1 MTDCDS
7 SRNNILLAQYP
18 PARITAASRPTQD
31 PVFYYKYNII
41 VLSVGGNL
49 FRIPASFLAPDP
61 GIQDYE
67 LKSYMKSAFD
77 LSTNSSS
84 NAGFNDKDPIVLPP
98 NISVETVR
106 DLLTVSSGGMRLII
120 SNLVCKAYDCPD
132 ESKDLS
138 DHTIIAICAD
148 LYTEKDL
155 LVNTPDMFGFIFSV
169 VLSLGHR
176 SRVWTRLT
184 REQRRVLY
192 AGNSTLVQLCDHTD
206 LGINWLLEPSEIL
219 EIFKDCPNCRNPSN
233 INKWWSDTFGRCQ
246 GLNSPIPSE
255 DIRYIVRLPE
265 YRYSISW
272 ASKSQPWLPCGSKCI
287 HTLRTYIDEHMEAL
301 YCALAK
307 KYRYL
312 EE

>member
-77 LSTNSSS
+77 LSTNSSN

-106 DLLTVSSGGMRLII
+106 DLLTVSS
-120 SNLVCKAYDCPD
+120 A
-132 ESKDLS
+132 
-138 DHTIIAICAD
+138 
-148 LYTEKDL
+148 
-155 LVNTPDMFGFIFSV
+155 
-169 VLSLGHR
+169 
-176 SRVWTRLT
+176 
-184 REQRRVLY
+184 
-192 AGNSTLVQLCDHTD
+192 
-206 LGINWLLEPSEIL
+206 SEITNL
-219 EIFKDCPNCRNPSN
+219 SN
-233 INKWWSDTFGRCQ
+233 FF
-246 GLNSPIPSE
+246 P
-255 DIRYIVRLPE
+255 
-265 YRYSISW
+265 
-272 ASKSQPWLPCGSKCI
+272 
-287 HTLRTYIDEHMEAL
+287 AL
-301 YCALAK
+301 TILIGTIQS
-307 KYRYL
+307 
-312 EE
+312 